1 MNRKK
6 VVILILVL
14 LTVVGLW
21 YGLRNLAA
29 PHPAQGEAWSG
40 YDGVIGVIHIEGTIL
55 GGGGGGGLLALPGAD
70 AVLEQLR
77 AAQRDPE
84 IAAVILRINSPG
96 GSAAASQEIHREV
109 MRLREA
115 GLPVF
120 ASLGDVAASGG
131 YWIASAADVIVANA
145 ATITGSIGVIMQV
158 TNLEELYEKLGM
170 DFETIKSGE
179 HKDIGSPSRE
189 MTSREREILQHM
201 VDDIFEQFVE
211 VVAEGRNMEMAE
223 VRALADGR
231 VFTGRQAIE
240 LGLVDEEGNF
250 YDAVDLVREFLDIE
264 GEVRLKRFEQN
275 IFPWQ
280 MFLSQ
285 STFPA
290 EFFSPWWLLKEN
302 IPSWRQ

>member
-6 VVILILVL
+6 FIILPLVL
-14 LTVVGLW
+14 LTIVGLW
-21 YGLRNLAA
+21 YGLRNLSGS
-29 PHPAQGEAWSG
+29 HPAQGESWAG
-40 YDGVIGVIHIEGTIL
+40 YDEVIGVIHIEGAIL
-55 GGGGGGGLLALPGAD
+55 GGRGGGGLLGLPGAD

-77 AAQRDPE
+77 AAQRDSE
-84 IAAVILRINSPG
+84 IVAVILRINSPG

-109 MRLREA
+109 LRLKDN
-115 GLPVF
+115 GILVV

-189 MTSREREILQHM
+189 MTLEEREMLQHI
-201 VDDIFEQFVE
+201 VDDIFEQFIE
-211 VVAEGRNMEMAE
+211 VVAEGRNMAMEK
-223 VRALADGR
+223 VRELADGR

-250 YDAVDLVREFLDIE
+250 YEAVDLVRERLGIE

-285 STFPA
+285 SGLSP

-302 IPSWRQ
+302 IPSWR

>member
-1 MNRKK
+1 MKGKK
-6 VVILILVL
+6 IVILVL
-14 LTVVGLW
+14 ALLTLVGLW
-21 YGLRNLAA
+21 YGLRNISRS
-29 PHPAQGEAWSG
+29 HPAQGEAWKG
-40 YDGVIGVIHIEGTIL
+40 YDGAIGVIHIEGAIL
-55 GGGGGGGLLALPGAD
+55 GGRGGGGLLGLPGAD
-70 AVLEQLR
+70 AILEQLR
-77 AAQRDPE
+77 AAQRDSE
-84 IAAVILRINSPG
+84 IEAVILRINSPG

-115 GLPVF
+115 DVLVV

-179 HKDIGSPSRE
+179 HKDIGSSSRE
-189 MTSREREILQHM
+189 MTPGEREILQYM
-201 VDDIFEQFVE
+201 VDDIFEQFIE
-211 VVAEGRNMEMAE
+211 VVAEGRNMELAE
-223 VRALADGR
+223 VKELADGR

-240 LGLVDEEGNF
+240 LGLVDKEGNF
-250 YDAVDLVREFLDIE
+250 YDAVDLVREMVGIE
-264 GEVRLKRFEQN
+264 GEVRLKSYEQDV
-275 IFPWQ
+275 FPWWQ

-285 STFPA
+285 NAFPV

-302 IPSWRQ
+302 MPSWR